1 MLRILAAALVL
12 VVGVAEARDR
22 RCRHARTSRTKD
34 CASYAFFE
42 FAPASGAGMTEACSC
57 TSPTGARG
65 EALTFTRTGAA
76 TCSKKGLATTGIA
89 NGDLVVCA
97 SNNQPRVEPDA
108 DGVLGLRVE
117 AARTNSL
124 LRSDELTV
132 SPWADVGTPTVTDGA
147 TSPFGTA
154 TADTIDDNDAVAYE
168 GRSQAVTVT
177 SGAAYTLAC
186 YLKAGTASSAR
197 LLIDGT
203 AINATSLS
211 STTWTRAE
219 IADAAASSTSITV
232 QVLVGDVTS
241 VTGTVIF
248 GGCDVQNGTYATAY
262 IPTTSAAATRNA
274 ESASLTFASTFSNV
288 NGSSLAGNI
297 SFPSGWTATPFDG
310 LGSPYADAANRNQ
323 AYWQTSNAITC
334 SHISS
339 GGNRDATVSGS
350 TPGTASQRM
359 SCAQGAI
366 GSGTLTATRNGVSGT
381 PVALGTAT
389 AFTAIDWRGIGGLST
404 AAAASSIVSRLC
416 YDPDASR
423 CR

>member
-1 MLRILAAALVL
+1 MLTAILITIAAQ
-12 VVGVAEARDR
+12 AEYGSIDEYVRVR
-22 RCRHARTSRTKD
+22 RVERVSR
-34 CASYAFFE
+34 AGPRSGPGYAFFE
-42 FAPASGAGMTEACSC
+42 FAPASGAGMTSACAC
-57 TSPTGARG
+57 TSPTGAKS

-76 TCSKKGLATTGIA
+76 TCSKKGLTTTGIA

-262 IPTTSAAATRNA
+262 IPTTSAAATRNIEDPRSTLA
-274 ESASLTFASTFSNV
+274 TAVGPTASIAATVQFSSANIGAV
-288 NGSSLAGNI
+288 NMLA
-297 SFPSGWTATPFDG
+297 
-310 LGSPYADAANRNQ
+310 LGSLS
-323 AYWQTSNAITC
+323 TSNMTLYRTSNTAAGYQINTV
-334 SHISS
+334 ISAPAVS
-339 GGNRDATVSGS
+339 AMGTTTHRSALADNAGTRSAFWDGASVAAPAASMAAGQTDVYIGRNVSGL
-350 TPGTASQRM
+350 PIDG
-359 SCAQGAI
+359 I
-366 GSGTLTATRNGVSGT
+366 ITRVC
-381 PVALGTAT
+381 
-389 AFTAIDWRGIGGLST
+389 I
-404 AAAASSIVSRLC
+404 
-416 YDPDASR
+416 DPDASR